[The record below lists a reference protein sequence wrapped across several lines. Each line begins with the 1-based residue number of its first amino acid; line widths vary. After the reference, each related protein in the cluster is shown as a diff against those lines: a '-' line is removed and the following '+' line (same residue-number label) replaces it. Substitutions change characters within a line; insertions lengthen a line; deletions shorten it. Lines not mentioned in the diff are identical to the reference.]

1 MDVIGTI
8 ETQDTPID
16 VQTLRLSREGN
27 VKRIFDALQEESL
40 LKVYVND
47 ILTMQLGC
55 SANHLVELVVGRLFT
70 EGMIRSEDEID
81 CISICENSMR
91 AEVYLEDRT
100 ADLSNH
106 DIETTPTCCTNNKTL
121 NNYFGTGEPLAPVT
135 PIAWSPEWIFKLTD
149 AFTND
154 KTVHARTNGTHSAYL
169 STPEKILCFRED
181 IGRHN
186 AFDKVIGW
194 ALNNDVDLSQCAI
207 FTSGRV
213 PTDMVTKAIRAHVPI
228 LVTKA
233 VATDK
238 TVQIARK
245 FDLTL
250 ICAAHSD
257 SIDVMNDPM
266 GIVKDPSRQTPTRTN
281 KHMAEQHA

>member
-8 ETQDTPID
+8 DIQDQPID
-16 VQTLRLSREGN
+16 MQTLRLTRKGT
-27 VKRIFDALQEESL
+27 VKKVFDALQEESL

-81 CISICENSMR
+81 SMSICEKSMR
-91 AEVYLEDRT
+91 AEVYLKDRK

-106 DIETTPTCCTNNKTL
+106 TIETTPTCCTNNKTL
-121 NNYFGTGEPLAPVT
+121 NNFFGTGEPLKPVK
-135 PIAWSPEWIFKLTD
+135 PIAWTPEWIFRLTD
-149 AFTND
+149 AFAKD
-154 KTVHARTNGTHSAYL
+154 KTIHKKTNGTHSAYL
-169 STPEKILCFRED
+169 ATPDKILCVRED

-186 AFDKVIGW
+186 AFDKAIGW
-194 ALNNDVDLSQCAI
+194 ALNYDVDLTKCAM

-213 PTDMVTKAIRAHVPI
+213 PTDMVTKAIRAHIPI
-228 LVTKA
+228 LISKA

-245 FDLTL
+245 FNLTL
-250 ICAAHSD
+250 ICSAHTD
-257 SIDVMNDPM
+257 AIDIMC
-266 GIVKDPSRQTPTRTN
+266 DPSHVVTSDAPQ
-281 KHMAEQHA
+281 KK

>member
-8 ETQDTPID
+8 EVQDTPID
-16 VQTLRLSREGN
+16 ISTLRLSRDGK
-27 VKRIFDALQEESL
+27 VKKEYDALQEESL

-70 EGMIRSEDEID
+70 EGMIRSADEID
-81 CISICENSMR
+81 CMSICENSMR
-91 AEVYLEDRT
+91 AEVYLKDRK

-106 DIETTPTCCTNNKTL
+106 TIETTPTCCTNNKTL
-121 NNYFGTGEPLAPVT
+121 NNYFGTGEPLKPVAPIEWT
-135 PIAWSPEWIFKLTD
+135 PEWIFQLTD
-149 AFTND
+149 IFAKD
-154 KTVHARTNGTHSAYL
+154 ETVHARTNGTHSAYL
-169 STPEKILCFRED
+169 STPDKILCFRED

-194 ALNNDVDLSQCAI
+194 ALNHDVDLRKCAI
-207 FTSGRV
+207 LTSGRV

-228 LVTKA
+228 LVSKA

-250 ICAAHSD
+250 ICSAHPD
-257 SIDVMNDPM
+257 SIDIMNDPM
-266 GIVKDPSRQTPTRTN
+266 RIVKPPSGANIFVDPYTEIDRFN
-281 KHMAEQHA
+281 